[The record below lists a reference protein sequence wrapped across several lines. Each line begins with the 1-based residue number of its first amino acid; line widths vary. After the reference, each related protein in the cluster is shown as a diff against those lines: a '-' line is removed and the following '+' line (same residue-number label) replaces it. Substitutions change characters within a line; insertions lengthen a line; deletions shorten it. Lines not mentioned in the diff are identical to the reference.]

1 MKNLSADD
9 TSTLL
14 VNTKVER
21 TERIYN
27 EELKRVNEWLNAS
40 KLSLNVGKSN
50 LIIFRKSKTKVTCK
64 PGGHEDH
71 GRACKRKGACQI
83 TGGID

>member
-40 KLSLNVGKSN
+40 KLSLNVRKSN
-50 LIIFRKSKTKVTCK
+50 LILFRKSKTKVTCK
-64 PGGHEDH
+64 PDMKIMGEHVKEKEH
-71 GRACKRKGACQI
+71 VK
-83 TGGID
+83 

>member
-14 VNTKVER
+14 VNKKVER
-21 TERIYN
+21 IERIYN
-27 EELKRVNEWLNAS
+27 EELKHVNEWLNAS

-50 LIIFRKSKTKVTCK
+50 LILFRKSKTKVTYEPDMK
-64 PGGHEDH
+64 IMGEHIKEKEH
-71 GRACKRKGACQI
+71 VK
-83 TGGID
+83 